1 MNINHSLITKTKAFL
16 LITLF
21 IVDVVIVSACIIGM
35 FSSCNNSDEEAET
48 DATEQTPETL
58 TIHATVQKWEDSTT
72 TELQDSAT
80 RASYSSVSENSGN
93 KAFSMTFQ
101 SGDNIGLFA
110 VDEDG
115 RVVIANQK
123 YTYSGSSWTTENPTE
138 YSASL
143 RTCTFFAYY
152 PWKETLTGAPEL
164 DNRPDITS
172 ADSFFQTALDEWY
185 PANDQSTQALFS
197 AQDLMIAKGT
207 SSIPYFHEV
216 KVTFTMT
223 HQMGLLVTKTSLPYY
238 DEDDPTDTWNVEQE
252 FTTNIPYINGGYCYY
267 FAKPNVSTTLGTKT
281 TTVQARQIEQL
292 YFTNGEPTKN

>member
-48 DATEQTPETL
+48 NATEQTPETV
-58 TIHATVQKWEDSTT
+58 TIHATVQKWEDST
-72 TELQDSAT
+72 T

-93 KAFSMTFQ
+93 KTFSTTFQ
-101 SGDNIGLFA
+101 SGDNIGIFA

-138 YSASL
+138 YSTSL
-143 RTCTFFAYY
+143 RTYTFFAYY
-152 PWKETLTGAPEL
+152 PWKETLTGAPEI
-164 DNRPDITS
+164 DSRPDITS
-172 ADSFFQTALDEWY
+172 AETFFQTAADEWY

-207 SSIPYFHEV
+207 NSVPYFHEV
-216 KVTFTMT
+216 QVTFTMT

-238 DEDDPTDTWNVEQE
+238 SEDDPTDTWNVDQE
-252 FTTNIPYINGGYCYY
+252 FTTNIPYISGGYCYY

-281 TTVQARQIEQL
+281 TTVQAGQIEQL
-292 YFTNGEPTKN
+292 YFTNGEPSNN

>member
-35 FSSCNNSDEEAET
+35 FSSCNNNDEEAET
-48 DATEQTPETL
+48 NATEQTPETV
-58 TIHATVQKWEDSTT
+58 TIHATVQKWEDST
-72 TELQDSAT
+72 T

-93 KAFSMTFQ
+93 KTFSTTFQ
-101 SGDNIGLFA
+101 SGDNIGIFA

-138 YSASL
+138 YSTSL
-143 RTCTFFAYY
+143 RTYTFFAYY
-152 PWKETLTGAPEL
+152 PWKETLTGAPEI
-164 DNRPDITS
+164 DSRPDITS
-172 ADSFFQTALDEWY
+172 AETFFQTAVDEWY
-185 PANDQSTQALFS
+185 PANDQSTQALFTT
-197 AQDLMIAKGT
+197 QDLMIAKGT
-207 SSIPYFHEV
+207 NSVPYFHEV
-216 KVTFTMT
+216 QVTFTMT

-238 DEDDPTDTWNVEQE
+238 NEDDPTDTWNVDQE

-281 TTVQARQIEQL
+281 TTVQAGQIEQL
-292 YFTNGEPTKN
+292 YFTNGEPSNN